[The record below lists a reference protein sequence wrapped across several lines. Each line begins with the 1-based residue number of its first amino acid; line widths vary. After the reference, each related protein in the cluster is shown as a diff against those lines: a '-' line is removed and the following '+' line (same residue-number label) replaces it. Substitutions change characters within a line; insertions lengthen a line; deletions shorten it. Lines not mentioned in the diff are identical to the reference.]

1 MLDDLD
7 FSKQMDLELSKTSFP
22 YFFTEVL
29 GFEFTPFHQEWLDLM
44 QGTDRTVMFST
55 CSISDALHFF

>member
-1 MLDDLD
+1 MLEELD
-7 FSKQMDLELSKTSFP
+7 FSKQMDMELSKTSFP

-44 QGTDRTVMFST
+44 NTTDRTVV
-55 CSISDALHFF
+55 I